1 MTIKWA
7 KGWEC
12 GRSIGAQKFGIE
24 DNRGMRSVLIGVC
37 IAEQVTGHVIE
48 LVLISRCCGI
58 ENISNPMKE
67 TIKMWNTP
75 LSIRDLIGMVIN
87 IFIDIVGAKYVQ

>member
-1 MTIKWA
+1 VTIKWA
-7 KGWEC
+7 EGWEC

-24 DNRGMRSVLIGVC
+24 DNRGMRSALIGVC

-48 LVLISRCCGI
+48 LVLVSRCCGT
-58 ENISNPMKE
+58 ENINNPVKE

-75 LSIRDLIGMVIN
+75 LSIHDLIGMVIN
-87 IFIDIVGAKYVQ
+87 ILIDIICMKDIQ